1 MTFSGLIECYVMGIP
16 FFGKQMIG
24 DVGFS
29 VGLFELAKRLLA
41 SQPAIPAKVEAE
53 AETE

>member
-1 MTFSGLIECYVMGIP
+1 
-16 FFGKQMIG
+16 MIG

-41 SQPAIPAKVEAE
+41 AQPAIPAKAE
-53 AETE
+53 AEGDTE